1 MRTISMILG
10 TFILVLSCTSNTIY
24 KKPEDLIS
32 EDSMVVLL
40 RDLYLATSA
49 KNFKNK
55 NLQRKFSYIPLVYEK
70 HKIDSNRFQRS
81 NLYYTSKI
89 DLYEPMLKKVLA
101 SLEKDRSLYAKQKKI
116 KDSTRRDSLKKVRIK
131 NRKKNTN
138 NVVPE
143 EKMIKEFK
151 VVKKSNQ

>member
-1 MRTISMILG
+1 
-10 TFILVLSCTSNTIY
+10 
-24 KKPEDLIS
+24 
-32 EDSMVVLL
+32 
-40 RDLYLATSA
+40 
-49 KNFKNK
+49 
-55 NLQRKFSYIPLVYEK
+55 
-70 HKIDSNRFQRS
+70 
-81 NLYYTSKI
+81 
-89 DLYEPMLKKVLA
+89 MLKKVLA

>member
-10 TFILVLSCTSNTIY
+10 TFFLVLSCTSNTIY

-89 DLYEPMLKKVLA
+89 DLYEPMLKKVLV
-101 SLEKDRSLYAKQKKI
+101 SLEKDRSLYAKQK
-116 KDSTRRDSLKKVRIK
+116 R
-131 NRKKNTN
+131 
-138 NVVPE
+138 
-143 EKMIKEFK
+143 
-151 VVKKSNQ
+151 

>member
-89 DLYEPMLKKVLA
+89 DLYEPMLKKVLT
-101 SLEKDRSLYAKQKKI
+101 SLEKDRSIYAKQKKI

>member
-1 MRTISMILG
+1 MILG

-101 SLEKDRSLYAKQKKI
+101 SHEKDRSLYAKQKKI